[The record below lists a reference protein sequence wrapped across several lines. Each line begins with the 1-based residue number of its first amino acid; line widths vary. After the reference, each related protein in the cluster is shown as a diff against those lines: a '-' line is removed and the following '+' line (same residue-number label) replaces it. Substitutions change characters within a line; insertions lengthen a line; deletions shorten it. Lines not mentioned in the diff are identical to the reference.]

1 MATTT
6 LEEQTQELEHIEIWK
21 CKQPECK
28 AWTRKEFVTE
38 ELPDCPLCKHPMVRS
53 YKHLPVMDKKTK
65 KKFLVGKGRSK

>member
-38 ELPDCPLCKHPMVRS
+38 ELPDCPLCKKPDGTE
-53 YKHLPVMDKKTK
+53 L
-65 KKFLVGKGRSK
+65 